1 MKPEESIDYHIKIA
15 WQAIVNKYNQIAAGY
30 DMTQAVGYVLISVD
44 LDRGTSVSAV
54 AAILGVRPTSL
65 SRILNTM
72 EEQGWIIRK
81 VDESDKR
88 QVNIYLTGLGKEK
101 QKVAKSVVRKFNA
114 YLDEHISSE
123 EKEKL
128 ILTIQKISKLANSYK
143 T

>member
-15 WQAIVNKYNQIAAGY
+15 WQAVVNKYNQIASGY

-44 LDRGTSVSAV
+44 LTKGTSVSAV
-54 AAILGVRPTSL
+54 AAILGVRSTSL

-81 VDESDKR
+81 VAESDKR
-88 QVNIYLTGLGKEK
+88 QVNIYLTELGKEK

-114 YLDEHISSE
+114 YLDEHISNE
-123 EKEKL
+123 EKENL
-128 ILTIQKISKLANSYK
+128 ILTIQKITRLANSY
-143 T
+143 